1 MDTVNEYIVKLW
13 HNISFFMNCCYEP
26 NIYDD
31 IEIPIGDI
39 NKTREQQYDKLIIE
53 KIYQKESDEG
63 SREERSMEEESREE
77 RSMEEELE
85 EEIGKGESI
94 EDEIGKGESIED
106 EIGEKIEEGTNMSE
120 IDYVDDSNSSDS
132 ILDGLIFSIQSSKFD
147 KQSED
152 DNMSYDDMSID
163 SDPDNDKYGEDSN
176 DDDIFVEIKS
186 DDSFGSK

>member
-163 SDPDNDKYGEDSN
+163 SDPDNDEYGEDSN
-176 DDDIFVEIKS
+176 DDNIFVEIKS

>member
-31 IEIPIGDI
+31 IDIPIGDI

-63 SREERSMEEESREE
+63 SREEESGEESG
-77 RSMEEELE
+77 
-85 EEIGKGESI
+85 EEIGREGL
-94 EDEIGKGESIED
+94 DEESIED
-106 EIGEKIEEGTNMSE
+106 EIGEKIEEDTNMSE
-120 IDYVDDSNSSDS
+120 IDYIDDSNSSDS

-163 SDPDNDKYGEDSN
+163 SDPDNDEYGEDPN